1 MNAIALAVACT
12 MGIDV
17 GWQPVEDGPG
27 VEYILQ
33 LDAESLEVLQG
44 GEMFVSDI
52 PAQVKDIRRLQISF
66 GTRKL
71 PRRLPKAISPPPV
84 AIKTPGEPN
93 RFTPE
98 EGSQPIVPPTES
110 GTQLVAGAEPAPSK
124 AKKQGEA
131 SKLLA
136 TESVSS
142 LDALMKTKGT
152 GTSDTGATASKEPL
166 PLVDASAEPRPWVPL
181 VGAVLGLFGSLG
193 ANVFLGWLWFGE
205 RTRYRKALARMAPRE
220 A

>member
-1 MNAIALAVACT
+1 MMNAIALAVACT

-52 PAQVKDIRRLQISF
+52 PAQVKDVRRLQISF

-71 PRRLPKAISPPPV
+71 PRRLPKQISPPPL
-84 AIKTPGEPN
+84 AAGEPG

-98 EGSQPIVPPTES
+98 EGSQPLVPAADS
-110 GTQLVAGAEPAPSK
+110 GTQLVAGAEPAPGK
-124 AKKQGEA
+124 ARKPAEG

-136 TESVSS
+136 TESGSS
-142 LDALMKTKGT
+142 LDALMNTKGT
-152 GTSDTGATASKEPL
+152 GGSDARSASKEPL
-166 PLVDASAEPRPWVPL
+166 PLAEGAVERPWVPL

-220 A
+220 G

>member
-52 PAQVKDIRRLQISF
+52 PAQVRDIRRLQISF

-71 PRRLPKAISPPPV
+71 PRKLPKLISPPPPV
-84 AIKTPGEPN
+84 AKTPGEPG

-98 EGSQPIVPPTES
+98 EGSQPIVPPAES

-124 AKKQGEA
+124 AKKGEP

-142 LDALMKTKGT
+142 LDALMNTKGT
-152 GTSDTGATASKEPL
+152 GKSDEGTSAKEPL
-166 PLVDASAEPRPWVPL
+166 PLVDGSAEPRPWIPL